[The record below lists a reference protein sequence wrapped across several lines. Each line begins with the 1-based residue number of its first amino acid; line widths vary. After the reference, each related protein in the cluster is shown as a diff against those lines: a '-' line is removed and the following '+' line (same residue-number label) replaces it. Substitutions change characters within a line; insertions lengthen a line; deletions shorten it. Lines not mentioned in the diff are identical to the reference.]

1 MAHANFRLV
10 LLHSCPD
17 TVHGITLHKT
27 LLSTF
32 LTARKPSINL
42 VEKGVQL
49 CYSGLQI
56 QGAANSPPTRSLYI
70 IYHFFIK
77 SNLFYLFLKGK
88 ILSNPAEWLTKNG
101 QRSIIIETKGE
112 RVWQKIVRTTVRVV
126 PRTVLREKKRVC

>member
-1 MAHANFRLV
+1 MFLFHNQCERYPGRQLDSGTLAAPGKVCLV

-49 CYSGLQI
+49 CYSGLQV

-70 IYHFFIK
+70 IQHFIAICNRFCCV
-77 SNLFYLFLKGK
+77 FLC
-88 ILSNPAEWLTKNG
+88 
-101 QRSIIIETKGE
+101 
-112 RVWQKIVRTTVRVV
+112 VW
-126 PRTVLREKKRVC
+126 